1 MRRLNGSSGA
11 IGVSEPRS
19 ARCRVIGA
27 IGAAFLVLGLAS
39 APAAHAVTNVS
50 VAADAYSRSDRPNN
64 NYGGTNRIVAAAG
77 SSTDHGFLRFD
88 VQLAAGTTVTK
99 ATLRVHAQSQS
110 GSTGVSL
117 RDVSN
122 TTWGERTLTW
132 NNEPP
137 LGSVVDQA
145 TGYAKGSW
153 VSLNASS
160 LVKGAGP
167 VSMALTTTSSGSGS
181 FDSHESAGNRPQLVL
196 ETQLSPTSIPTPT
209 PTPTPEPAP
218 APPGRLL
225 GVFADGAADFTQIR
239 SIGFNAITTNTTLT
253 DLDRAQAA
261 GLKALVWLGG
271 FENEPVCDWR
281 QTDAWVIQEVNKIK
295 DHPAVIG
302 YQIDN
307 EPHATECPG
316 APAKLRDRAALVR
329 SLDPNPAHVTM
340 MALYRTEEFDD
351 YVIDG
356 RPVTDVIRVGI
367 YPCNI
372 NTGCQPDRITTK
384 VGVARAAGWTRLWGS
399 PQAFGDEYYR
409 IPSPA
414 ELQAILDTWHANGID
429 DLFAYTWDISDPVV
443 LRDHQELWPVFSSEA
458 ALFGNG

>member
-1 MRRLNGSSGA
+1 MRRMNGRFGA
-11 IGVSEPRS
+11 VWVSEREPRATRGSLMGAVAS
-19 ARCRVIGA
+19 AFLLLA
-27 IGAAFLVLGLAS
+27 LAGAAPAS
-39 APAAHAVTNVS
+39 AVTSVS
-50 VAADAYSRSDRPNN
+50 TAADTYTRSDRPNS
-64 NYGGTNRIVAAAG
+64 NYGGAARIVAAAG
-77 SSTDHGFLRFD
+77 SATDHAFLRFD

-99 ATLRVHAQSQS
+99 ATLRLHAQSQG
-110 GSTGVSL
+110 GSAGVSL
-117 RDVSN
+117 RGVSN
-122 TTWGERTLTW
+122 TTWGERALTW
-132 NNEPP
+132 SNEPV
-137 LGSVVDQA
+137 LGSVVDQE

-153 VSLNASS
+153 VSLDASS
-160 LVKGAGP
+160 LVNGAGS
-167 VSMALTTTSSGSGS
+167 VSMALTTGSGSGS
-181 FDSHESAGNRPQLVL
+181 FDSRESAGNRPQLVL
-196 ETQLSPTSIPTPT
+196 ETQVSAPMPTPT
-209 PTPTPEPAP
+209 PTPAP
-218 APPGRLL
+218 TSSDRLL

-239 SIGFNAITTNTTLT
+239 SIGFNAITTNTTLA

-271 FENEPVCDWR
+271 FENEPVCEWR
-281 QTDAWVIQEVNKIK
+281 HTDAWVTQEVNKIK
-295 DHPAVIG
+295 AHPAVIG

-307 EPHATECPG
+307 EPHAAECPG

-351 YVIDG
+351 YVING

-372 NTGCQPDRITTK
+372 NTGCQPERITTK

-409 IPSPA
+409 LPSPA

-458 ALFGNG
+458 AWLGNG